1 MCGAGEQSLEIKK
14 TTKHTVVVHGKVT
27 EELLECTKSEP
38 WDEGE
43 I

>member
-14 TTKHTVVVHGKVT
+14 TTKHTVVHGKVT